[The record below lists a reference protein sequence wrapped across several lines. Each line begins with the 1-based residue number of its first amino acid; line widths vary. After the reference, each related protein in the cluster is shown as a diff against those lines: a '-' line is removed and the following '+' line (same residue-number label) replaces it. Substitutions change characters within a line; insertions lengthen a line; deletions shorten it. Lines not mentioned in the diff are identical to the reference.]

1 MKTLGLIGGIS
12 YHSTA
17 VYYNLINQ
25 QVNKQLGGNC
35 AAKLLLYSVNY
46 NDFKQLQ
53 SNNDWNGVENMLSEI
68 AINLEN
74 AGADCIMICCNTGH
88 IVAVS

>member
-17 VYYNLINQ
+17 AYYKL
-25 QVNKQLGGNC
+25 VNEHVNELAGTNH
-35 AAKLLLYSVNY
+35 AAKLVLYSVNY

-53 SNNDWNGVENMLSEI
+53 LCL
-68 AINLEN
+68 AI
-74 AGADCIMICCNTGH
+74 
-88 IVAVS
+88 